1 MAPCIGIALAR
12 YLRDSN
18 ARNSSNAPRAVCLQ
32 RQQLFGKRQTACEAA
47 GVIIRRT
54 GGIPITQLRHALG
67 QWVVLFPLI
76 VPACSKLS
84 EFEKPFCF
92 HNQSLCVFGKHLF
105 LSKPIVHNHCYCDV
119 GKVDDPFRCKAL

>member
-1 MAPCIGIALAR
+1 MENGICHKLLA
-12 YLRDSN
+12 N
-18 ARNSSNAPRAVCLQ
+18 
-32 RQQLFGKRQTACEAA
+32 K
-47 GVIIRRT
+47 
-54 GGIPITQLRHALG
+54 
-67 QWVVLFPLI
+67 WVVLFPLI

-119 GKVDDPFRCKAL
+119 GKVDDPFRCKALQIYATSWNMRARFCRKKNTIFVKLLSAHLSCC